1 MIYKVQPNLGE
12 FKDTRKNINYFR
24 NYIMNE
30 LRSIETFEKKKKAF
44 IESKDIKSFRIVSM
58 MLANKYENL
67 LSAYYSRGCDFKQ
80 ILDVACRYISNLLDA
95 GKFSI
100 SDTITGLSMIILL
113 RIPMDRPEIKLFTD
127 TVLKEYGDLKI
138 VKEMVYYIKTKEFG
152 IVKGQDTGFDAIDN
166 LTRILHVNDD
176 GEFAVILN
184 RYMTNEW
191 YASQKK
197 SAYYD
202 SHLKNDN
209 TYHGYWSFFAAAIV
223 AMKIDDMND
232 NIMRK
237 ISESGYIPVALI

>member
-1 MIYKVQPNLGE
+1 MIYKIQPNLGE

-30 LRSIETFEKKKKAF
+30 LRSIETFEEKKKAF

-58 MLANKYENL
+58 MLANKYKNL
-67 LSAYYSRGCDFKQ
+67 LSAYYSRGCNFKQ
-80 ILDVACRYISNLLDA
+80 ILDVAYRYISNLLDA
-95 GKFSI
+95 NKFSI

-113 RIPMDRPEIKLFTD
+113 RIPMDRPEIKLFVD
-127 TVLKEYGDLKI
+127 TVLKEYGDLRI

-223 AMKIDDMND
+223 AMKIDNMND

>member
-1 MIYKVQPNLGE
+1 
-12 FKDTRKNINYFR
+12 
-24 NYIMNE
+24 
-30 LRSIETFEKKKKAF
+30 
-44 IESKDIKSFRIVSM
+44 M
-58 MLANKYENL
+58 MLANKYKNL
-67 LSAYYSRGCDFKQ
+67 LSAYYSRGCNFKQ
-80 ILDVACRYISNLLDA
+80 ILDVAYRYISNLLDA
-95 GKFSI
+95 NKFSI

-113 RIPMDRPEIKLFTD
+113 RIPMDRPEIKLFVD
-127 TVLKEYGDLKI
+127 TVLKEYGDLR
-138 VKEMVYYIKTKEFG
+138 